1 MTKGNTMNNIKE
13 FITKHKLPVT
23 AGVATLLLAT
33 GGTIFALSTQDS
45 KDTAPTYT
53 QSTKSSQSTTS
64 SSSSS
69 TKASETK
76 KEDFTEVEKAV
87 KNAESNQTRENVA
100 SAQTLVDKVKD
111 ATKKAE
117 LQKRLDLV
125 SHALNVKD
133 SEAQAAAQAQAEAEA
148 QAAAQAQAQAEAE
161 AQAAAQAQSQYVA
174 PANNGSTYVAP
185 ADNGGGTY
193 TPPAN
198 NSGGTQPAGNGGYVS
213 PDLSTD
219 AGKQQQADQNG
230 VWSQQ
235 AGSQSYSWAATGGQ

>member
-53 QSTKSSQSTTS
+53 QSTKASKSTES

-87 KNAESNQTRENVA
+87 KNAENNQTRENVA

-117 LQKRLDLV
+117 FQKRLDLV

-133 SEAQAAAQAQAEAEA
+133 AEA

-161 AQAAAQAQSQYVA
+161 AQAAAQAQAEAEAQAAAQAQAQSQYVA
-174 PANNGSTYVAP
+174 PANNGGGNNYVAP
-185 ADNGGGTY
+185 SDNGGGTY

-198 NSGGTQPAGNGGYVS
+198 TNPPANAQANDPMSWDTQA
-213 PDLSTD
+213 
-219 AGKQQQADQNG
+219 QAAQNG

-235 AGSQSYSWAATGGQ
+235 AGQPDAWDNF